1 MADQQRG
8 EKIHPPLKLELTR
21 CQPTL
26 RREVAQ
32 VVVFERVESG
42 HGERDAVAVSGAHST
57 YRHAPTIHERSDV
70 VLGARSVAG
79 SARPSVPWSMRETSL
94 LRTMTV
100 EEYFQFEEGSE
111 VRHEYVAGELYAMS
125 GATLRH
131 MAIVANIGTRLHGA
145 AGDGPCWAVMNDIR
159 VRVSHDV
166 YYYPDVVVICA
177 PMSQLDVTVTEPCV
191 VIEVTSPSTARTDRG
206 EKLTAYKEVTMLRAY
221 LIVDHRRRRVER
233 HWRNGTDGV
242 WQREEIVLEGR
253 VSIPCVDTDLTL
265 DEIYRRVDLP
275 AVGEPDEVEYEI

>member
-1 MADQQRG
+1 
-8 EKIHPPLKLELTR
+8 
-21 CQPTL
+21 
-26 RREVAQ
+26 
-32 VVVFERVESG
+32 
-42 HGERDAVAVSGAHST
+42 
-57 YRHAPTIHERSDV
+57 
-70 VLGARSVAG
+70 
-79 SARPSVPWSMRETSL
+79 MRETSL

-206 EKLTAYKEVTMLRAY
+206 EKLTAYKQVTMLRAY